1 MEKVSESYFEP
12 FWDGS
17 MMRRS
22 LAEHKS
28 CVIVIDPGG
37 PGSCRV

>member
-12 FWDGS
+12 LWDGT

-28 CVIVIDPGG
+28 LEWGG
-37 PGSCRV
+37 H